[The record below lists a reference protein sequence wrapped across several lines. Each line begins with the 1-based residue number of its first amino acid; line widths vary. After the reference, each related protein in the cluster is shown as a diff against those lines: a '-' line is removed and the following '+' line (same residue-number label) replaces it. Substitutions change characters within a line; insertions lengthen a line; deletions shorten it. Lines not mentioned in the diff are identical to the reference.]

1 MSLGYVVAVIG
12 ATGFVG
18 KELATAIH
26 KSDIPIR
33 ILKLFGSAK
42 RVSEDIYLDHDRFP
56 VHPLSSEPL
65 ANAEFDN
72 VDIVFLATPKEVS
85 VKLAPIF
92 LDEGITVFDI
102 GGWVYEGAPKF
113 IHGMSLHEEFFT
125 DERYVSIPLSP
136 AYLLSQMIWRL
147 REFGVQGARAHIS
160 VGASYKGREG
170 VEELSGQVAAVYNYR
185 DAPRQVFT
193 QGLAFDLAPSTRG
206 IKEEADLIRVQVAH
220 ILDMEESSFDISMLY
235 TPIFSGLGIQV
246 QIILRNTNLEE
257 IQEALTGGF
266 IGWSA
271 NPHGPKSLMGGSGVQ
286 FGHLRHDGLGQGIH
300 LWLTADGIR
309 AGVVDNCVGV
319 LSSLIEQGAL

>member
-1 MSLGYVVAVIG
+1 MSVGYVVAVIG

-18 KELATAIH
+18 KELATALH
-26 KSDIPIR
+26 TSEIPIR

-56 VHPLSSEPL
+56 VSPLSSEPL
-65 ANAEFDN
+65 ADAQFDN

-85 VKLAPIF
+85 QKLAPIF
-92 LDEGITVFDI
+92 LDEGITVFDV

-113 IHGMSLHEEFFT
+113 IHGMSMHEEFFA

-136 AYLLSQMIWRL
+136 AYLISQIIWRL

-160 VGASYKGREG
+160 VGASYKGRDG
-170 VEELSGQVAAVYNYR
+170 VEELSGQVAAMYNYR

-193 QGLAFDLAPSTRG
+193 QGLAFDLAPSARG
-206 IKEEADLIRVQVAH
+206 IKEEAELIRVQVAH
-220 ILDMEESSFDISMLY
+220 ILDMDESCFDVSMLY
-235 TPIFSGLGIQV
+235 TPIFSGLGIQL
-246 QIILRNTNLEE
+246 QIVLRNTNLEE
-257 IQEALTGGF
+257 IQEAMTGGF

-271 NPHGPKSLMGGSGVQ
+271 NPHGPKVLMGGSGVQ
-286 FGHLRHDGLGQGIH
+286 FGHLRHDGLGQGVH